1 MKANLPV
8 RQRVAESVKQLRTA
22 RGWSQDELAERA
34 GKSGKSI
41 SLIETCKVSPTV
53 DALASIASGFG
64 VDVADLF
71 GDPASTTAASLC
83 LIARKDLDRI
93 QRIVTQAKRRRAAR
107 GRRPKA

>member
-8 RQRVAESVKQLRTA
+8 RQRVAESVKRLRTA

-34 GKSGKSI
+34 GNSGKSI

-71 GDPASTTAASLC
+71 GDPSSAAAGSLC
-83 LIARKDLDRI
+83 LIARNDLDRI
-93 QRIVTQAKRRRAAR
+93 QRIVARAKRRRAAR
-107 GRRPKA
+107 GRRAKA